1 VRWRRAALA
10 GAQRAKDAAAIAR
23 ARLEAAA
30 PDSAV
35 ADELARAHAV
45 LAESRAALAE
55 SRAALVAARAESSV
69 AKEEAVAVWR
79 QRHSFIAGLAHDLR
93 NPLAP
98 LSNGMELLRLTDSD
112 PTGRQRTRGIMERQ
126 LGHLM
131 RIADELSD
139 LARLTGER
147 VVLQHQPCQLDPV
160 LQAVAGALAPAL
172 QAQEMTLETVV
183 DPPGPLPMLQGDAQR
198 LEQGLSHLVRD
209 LVRHS
214 DRGTGIRMIVRSD
227 GASVTIVV
235 AAEEDLHPRAA
246 GTDAPR
252 LEETDAGALGLGV
265 ALCEQVV
272 ALHGGRL
279 QVQRPSGV
287 RRARFAVTL
296 PVAPATTASTSI
308 ASGDAADLFPLS
320 PEPPLAVLLADDNVE
335 FSNSFGTMLE
345 LLGHRVEVVHDGLA
359 AVASIASAPPD
370 IAFIDIGMPTLD
382 GFDAVQRV
390 RGQAPAAAML
400 LVAVTGRGGAEDRAR
415 AAECGFDRY
424 LVKPFAMQDVRDALD
439 AAQAART
446 RGVPPAPGDRAS
458 SRALA

>member
-1 VRWRRAALA
+1 VRWWRAAQA
-10 GAQRAKDAAAIAR
+10 SARRAKDAAVER
-23 ARLEAAA
+23 ARLEVAVPA
-30 PDSAV
+30 SAM
-35 ADELARAHAV
+35 ADDLARAHAA

-69 AKEEAVAVWR
+69 AKEEAATVRR
-79 QRHSFIAGLAHDLR
+79 QRHSFVAGLAHDLR

-98 LSNGMELLRLTDSD
+98 LSNGMELLRLTDAD
-112 PTGRQRTRGIMERQ
+112 PSGRQRTRGIMERQ

-139 LARLTGER
+139 LARLTSEH
-147 VVLQHQPCQLDPV
+147 VALQHQPCQLDPV
-160 LQAVAGALAPAL
+160 LRAVAATLAPTL
-172 QAQEMTLETVV
+172 QVQEMTLETVV

-214 DRGTGIRMIVRSD
+214 DRGTALRMIVRSD
-227 GASVTIVV
+227 GTSVTIVV
-235 AAEEDLHPRAA
+235 AAADDLHPRAA
-246 GTDAPR
+246 GAAAPR

-265 ALCEQVV
+265 ALCEQLV

-279 QVQRPSGV
+279 QVQRPAGV

-296 PVAPATTASTSI
+296 PVAPAPDAAAAI
-308 ASGDAADLFPLS
+308 DGAQAADLLPLS
-320 PEPPLAVLLADDNVE
+320 PEPALAVLLADDNVE

-345 LLGHRVEVVHDGLA
+345 LLGHHVEVVHDGLA
-359 AVASIASAPPD
+359 AVAAIASAPPD
-370 IAFIDIGMPTLD
+370 IAFIDIGMPALD

-390 RGQAPAAAML
+390 RGQAPAGGTL
-400 LVAVTGRGGAEDRAR
+400 LVAITGRGAAEDRAR

-439 AAQAART
+439 AAQAAR
-446 RGVPPAPGDRAS
+446 
-458 SRALA
+458 ALA